1 MERYTSFD
9 LTEWGEPFE
18 EALHEMP
25 QVTGR
30 EVLVRI
36 TASGLCHSDL
46 HIKKGFMDLGEK
58 GKLTF
63 TERGATLPLTL
74 GHEMAGDVA
83 AAGPDATVTA
93 GQSVV
98 IFPWIGC
105 RNCTPCDEDRESDC
119 TSMRILGIH
128 RNGGFATHVVVED
141 EKFLVDIQGLDPAK
155 VAPYA
160 CSGLTV
166 YNALSKVGP
175 LRDGQWLAILGAGG
189 LGLNAVAIAKALGY
203 RHIIAVDIDDAKL
216 EAAQKVGASQVVN
229 ARADDA
235 VDQLKALTDNQL
247 FGVVDTFGS
256 EQTGALAVTAMT
268 KAATYVVVG
277 QHGGDFKMPQI
288 WLPQKAMTV
297 RGSHVGNS
305 PQLAT
310 LIQMYRDGKLQDIPI
325 ETRPLSAVNE
335 AIDDLH
341 AGRVTGRIVFVPDT
355 LDAAGNEIG
364 E

>member
-1 MERYTSFD
+1 MEHYTSFA

-74 GHEMAGDVA
+74 GHEMAGDVV

-155 VAPYA
+155 VAP
-160 CSGLTV
+160 
-166 YNALSKVGP
+166 NP
-175 LRDGQWLAILGAGG
+175 RQ
-189 LGLNAVAIAKALGY
+189 
-203 RHIIAVDIDDAKL
+203 HP
-216 EAAQKVGASQVVN
+216 
-229 ARADDA
+229 
-235 VDQLKALTDNQL
+235 
-247 FGVVDTFGS
+247 GS
-256 EQTGALAVTAMT
+256 E
-268 KAATYVVVG
+268 
-277 QHGGDFKMPQI
+277 
-288 WLPQKAMTV
+288 
-297 RGSHVGNS
+297 
-305 PQLAT
+305 
-310 LIQMYRDGKLQDIPI
+310 
-325 ETRPLSAVNE
+325 
-335 AIDDLH
+335 
-341 AGRVTGRIVFVPDT
+341 
-355 LDAAGNEIG
+355 
-364 E
+364 